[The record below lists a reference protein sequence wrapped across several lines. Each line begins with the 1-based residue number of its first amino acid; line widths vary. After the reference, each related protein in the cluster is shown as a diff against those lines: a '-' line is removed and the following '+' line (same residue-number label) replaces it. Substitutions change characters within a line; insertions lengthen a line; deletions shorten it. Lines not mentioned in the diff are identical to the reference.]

1 MKRNI
6 LAVMLSLILVLSVST
21 AWSED
26 KLTAD
31 QILKKVD
38 EVENAP
44 KDQTREIKMVLIDK
58 GGKESLREMNMWQ
71 KGFDK
76 RTAKF
81 TAPADQKG
89 IGFLSLP
96 NDVMYLYL
104 PAFKKTRRI
113 AAHVKNGKFAGTDFT
128 YEDMEAKKYSEKWNP
143 ELLKQED
150 SAYILQLM
158 PKPETNTD
166 YSKLVMW
173 VNSNNFYIVKIEH
186 YDHAGKLRKILTN
199 EKIEQIK
206 GYWIPTTSTMDDIQE
221 GHKTKITLN
230 NIKYDTG
237 LSDEI
242 FTERY
247 LSR

>member
-6 LAVMLSLILVLSVST
+6 LVVMLSLILVLSVST
-21 AWSED
+21 AWSEN

-44 KDQTREIKMVLIDK
+44 KDQMREIKMVLTDK

-113 AAHVKNGKFAGTDFT
+113 AAHVKNSKFAGTDFT
-128 YEDMEAKKYSEKWNP
+128 YEDMEGKKYSEKWNP
-143 ELLKQED
+143 EFLKEED
-150 SAYILQLM
+150 NDYVLQLK

-173 VNSNNFYIVKIEH
+173 VNSANFYIVKIEH
-186 YDHAGKLRKILTN
+186 YDQAGKLRKVLN
-199 EKIEQIK
+199 FEDVKQIN
-206 GYWIPTTSTMDDIQE
+206 GYWIATVMVMNDLKE
-221 GHKTKITLN
+221 EHKTRMTLSN
-230 NIKYDTG
+230 VKYDTG
-237 LSDEI
+237 LTDEI